1 MELEFVEKVRR
12 STRIL
17 VHRSTKSSARCE
29 TEERAP
35 DGPRFPQPMRLT
47 FPALFVALALS
58 AFAGDSKPLLAIP
71 GKVLFESKLDAP
83 LPAPWKAA
91 KGKWENVN
99 GALRGAELPEDK
111 HGAVLRMAG
120 TIPDFVIEY
129 EFMLAGARST
139 SLSINA
145 VKDHMARINIT
156 PHSVTIR
163 RDDNDHDGPD
173 KAVTFAV
180 FPAKFE
186 PGAWHKV
193 RLEMVGDTMLGQVD
207 DMTAWG
213 SDPLFAT
220 PKTAP
225 GFTCGGE
232 FVHLRNLV
240 IREAS
245 LNPEWESVQAGLPK
259 PGEQIAPIGR
269 AKGKGKAKK

>member
-1 MELEFVEKVRR
+1 MKFSL
-12 STRIL
+12 
-17 VHRSTKSSARCE
+17 
-29 TEERAP
+29 
-35 DGPRFPQPMRLT
+35 
-47 FPALFVALALS
+47 PALSLFLALPALADD
-58 AFAGDSKPLLAIP
+58 AKPMLAIP
-71 GKVLFESKLDAP
+71 GKVVFESQLDTP

-120 TIPDFVIEY
+120 TVPDFVIDY
-129 EFMLAGARST
+129 EFMFDGARTT

-156 PHSVTIR
+156 PSSVTVR
-163 RDDNDHDGPD
+163 RDDNDHEGPD

-186 PGAWHKV
+186 PGTWHKV
-193 RLEMVGDTMLGQVD
+193 RMEMVGDTLLGQVD
-207 DMTAWG
+207 DLIAWG

-220 PKTAP
+220 PKASP

-232 FVHLRNLV
+232 SIHLRNLV
-240 IREAS
+240 IREAT
-245 LNPEWESVQAGLPK
+245 LNPEWPTVRAGLPK
-259 PGEQIAPIGR
+259 PGEKIAPITS
-269 AKGKGKAKK
+269 AKGKGKAKAKAKAKP